1 MRRISTNKKMLSTL
15 IIAAILQI
23 IVISIDQ
30 IIINQD
36 RKIQKIES
44 SLFLS
49 EIKIENIAFNEDAIV
64 NLQNFIDNTIIKQI
78 NYSSNYS
85 NKESFIVEK
94 NFANLFIFVIQR
106 IGDSFL
112 VEQED
117 ELLSVRY
124 INNYLNRIE
133 VENFQNNEFSNF
145 KYIVKGN
152 LKQYSESYI
161 QLHKRVLNDFKELMK
176 KSNRIKSTRHRL
188 LLISVITQILS
199 LFTLLLFFIFAY
211 SDTFKMNLEK
221 N

>member
-1 MRRISTNKKMLSTL
+1 MRRSSSNKKMLITL

-44 SLFLS
+44 SLFLN
-49 EIKIENIAFNEDAIV
+49 EIKIENIAFNEDTIV

-85 NKESFIVEK
+85 REENLLIEK
-94 NFANLFIFVIQR
+94 NFASLFIFIIKR
-106 IGDSFL
+106 IGDSLL
-112 VEQED
+112 VKEED
-117 ELLSVRY
+117 ELLSVRF
-124 INNYLNRIE
+124 INNYFDRIVLE
-133 VENFQNNEFSNF
+133 DLQNNEFSNF
-145 KYIVKGN
+145 KYIVKDN
-152 LKQYSESYI
+152 LTLYSDAYI
-161 QLHKRVLNDFKELMK
+161 HLHKRVLNDFRALMK
-176 KSNRIKSTRHRL
+176 KNNRIKSIRHRL

-211 SDTFKMNLEK
+211 SDTFKK
-221 N
+221 TK

>member
-133 VENFQNNEFSNF
+133 VENFQ
-145 KYIVKGN
+145 
-152 LKQYSESYI
+152 
-161 QLHKRVLNDFKELMK
+161 
-176 KSNRIKSTRHRL
+176 
-188 LLISVITQILS
+188 
-199 LFTLLLFFIFAY
+199 
-211 SDTFKMNLEK
+211 
-221 N
+221 